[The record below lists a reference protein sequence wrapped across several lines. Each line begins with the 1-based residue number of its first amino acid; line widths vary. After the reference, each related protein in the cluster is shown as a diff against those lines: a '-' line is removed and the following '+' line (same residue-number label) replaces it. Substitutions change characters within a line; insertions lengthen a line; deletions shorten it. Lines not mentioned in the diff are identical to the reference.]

1 MPLRTAFTDGMTA
14 LRTTP
19 TLLVAGGCLVGLPL
33 LSLVD
38 VGPQFEPLLSL
49 ARALAFPFVLGG
61 FLGMA
66 VETIRGDGSSLTQ
79 FIRAGVANYAR
90 LLAASVVFLVGLLG
104 LVLLVSGLM
113 LVPIAVLVVAGSS
126 DIAVA
131 GAVLGV
137 LLSSVAT
144 LLSVPIALLFGQ
156 FFAVAIVAEDRGV
169 TGAFTRSA
177 GVVRRNFGNVVAFSV
192 LWVVVVGLIPDPER
206 LLETGVRWSLPTLGF
221 PAEAAST
228 ATLLAVGTLSS
239 VALTYCYTVHTAY
252 FLRLTDDSSGSRRG
266 ARTTRPRR
274 PISTQ

>member
-1 MPLRTAFTDGMTA
+1 MPLRDAFTDGVRA

-33 LSLVD
+33 LSLLD

-49 ARALAFPFVLGG
+49 ARALAVPFVLGG

-79 FIRAGVANYAR
+79 FVRAGVANYAR

-104 LVLLVSGLM
+104 LVLLVSGVA
-113 LVPIAVLVVAGSS
+113 LVPIAVLVIAGSS

-144 LLSVPIALLFGQ
+144 FLSVPIALLFVQ
-156 FFAVAIVAEDRGV
+156 FFAVAIAAEDRGV

-177 GVVRRNFGNVVAFSV
+177 RVVRRNLGNALAFSV
-192 LWVVVVGLIPDPER
+192 LWVVAVGLIPDPET
-206 LLETGVRWSLPTLGF
+206 LLETGVRWSVPTPGL
-221 PAEAAST
+221 PAETVST
-228 ATLLAVGTLSS
+228 ATLLAVGILSS

-252 FLRLTDDSSGSRRG
+252 FLRLSADSAGSGRE
-266 ARTTRPRR
+266 ARATRPHR
-274 PISTQ
+274 PVSTQ